1 MKGKSSMNQPGTRKR
16 RTTSKPTT
24 EPVTQAH
31 LAWVSDVQENGIN
44 SPSSRQCPKCQGF
57 LLTQPID
64 LTPLNDIRCV
74 NCGWQPQWGTR
85 IVKENEEVRSIR
97 RFTAQCV
104 SDIDTKSQSKALKT
118 TLSSDKTSGS

>member
-1 MKGKSSMNQPGTRKR
+1 MKSKPSIKKHGTRKR
-16 RTTSKPTT
+16 RTASKPSA

-31 LAWVSDVQENGIN
+31 LAWVSDVKENGLN
-44 SPSSRQCPKCQGF
+44 SPSSRRCPKCQGF

-104 SDIDTKSQSKALKT
+104 SDIDTKSQSKAFKT
-118 TLSSDKTSGS
+118 TLRSNRNSGS